1 MRNKT
6 MTKKPRTP
14 PPEED
19 ENVVWLSPNRHPKKM
34 GWLMPD
40 QRKKAWVEETF
51 RNFRKALAPRKGR
64 AKGGSEPND

>member
-6 MTKKPRTP
+6 MTKNPRTS

-19 ENVVWLSPNRHPKKM
+19 ANVLWLSAKRHPKEI

-51 RNFRKALAPRKGR
+51 QNFRKALTPRKGG
-64 AKGGSEPND
+64 AKGGAEPND

>member
-1 MRNKT
+1 
-6 MTKKPRTP
+6 
-14 PPEED
+14 
-19 ENVVWLSPNRHPKKM
+19 M